1 MNSWTRTILPIAVWV
16 LVCMAGG
23 ALSGYVSGT
32 GTSDWYQ
39 SLTKPAFMPPSWAF
53 GVVWPILYVMMGIGA
68 GLIWSKEVQ
77 NKPVQNAIAL
87 FSVQLFLNLLWSPL
101 FFGLHR
107 MGWALVEILV
117 LWAAIALTIRAFWKV
132 RPIASMLLWPYL
144 LWVSFATLLNASLYS
159 LNH

>member
-1 MNSWTRTILPIAVWV
+1 MNSWAKTISPVVVWV
-16 LVCMAGG
+16 VVCMAGG
-23 ALSGYVSGT
+23 ALSAYVSGS
-32 GTSDWYQ
+32 GTNDWYQ
-39 SLTKPAFMPPSWAF
+39 SLTKPSFMPPSWAF

-68 GLIWSKEVQ
+68 GLIWSKGVQ
-77 NKPVQNAIAL
+77 KQLVRSAIAL